1 MDFSKASWRKTTDVN
16 REYAVFELV
25 HDGVVLLDVGF
36 SDDHVFEIGFHEG
49 ASNSVVDWDSFFSLL
64 EKGRRIAEDDR

>member
-25 HDGVVLLDVGF
+25 HDDAVLLDVGF
-36 SDDHVFEIGFHEG
+36 SDDDVFEVAFHEG
-49 ASNSVVDWDSFFSLL
+49 VSNTVVDWNSFLRVLDSG
-64 EKGRRIAEDDR
+64 KKIAEADK